1 MLTTKIQN
9 PIIRFFQSKLV
20 QDIGFD
26 CGRYYSSTNEM
37 LNGQKK
43 TAAWLFFSLSHINGG
58 AQWSVS
64 FDEKASN
71 GAQWSA
77 WMKNHHRSHFLSSD
91 AGPKKFFPETSRQDM
106 EINFSFWRVTSWLR
120 PIFWKSPMA
129 KYWWKVFR
137 FFYFSLKTYV
147 TRLD

>member
-9 PIIRFFQSKLV
+9 LIIRFFRANLFKTSASLV
-20 QDIGFD
+20 VRIILQRTRCWAI
-26 CGRYYSSTNEM
+26 R
-37 LNGQKK
+37 KK
-43 TAAWLFFSLSHINGG
+43 QLLGFFSLSHINGG

-91 AGPKKFFPETSRQDM
+91 AGPKKFFPETSRQEM
-106 EINFSFWRVTSWLR
+106 EINFSFWRVTSWLQ